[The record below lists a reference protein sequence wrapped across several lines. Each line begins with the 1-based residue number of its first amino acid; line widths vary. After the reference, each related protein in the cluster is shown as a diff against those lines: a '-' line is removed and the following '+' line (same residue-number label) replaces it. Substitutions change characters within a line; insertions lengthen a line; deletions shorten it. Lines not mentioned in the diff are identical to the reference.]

1 MLADRHSAPQL
12 VQFDASNA
20 SVGAKSP
27 FAASNWPVRN
37 AARIDSLHSQ
47 RRKFTSEKPGHNR
60 SRCHE
65 PAPGRS
71 LLLEIEGVES
81 GYGKLKILRGI
92 NMSVPNGSMV
102 ALLGGNG
109 TGKST
114 LLKAISGLLPV
125 WAGKILFDGEPI
137 QNLKPHEIVRRGL
150 VQVTQGK
157 DSYPGMT
164 VEDNLKVGAFSR
176 SDKAGVRQDMERVY
190 ALFPR
195 LKQRR
200 KQMSGTLSGGE
211 VQMLVIGRG
220 LMARP
225 KMIMLDEPSSALAP
239 KVVLDIFRAINKI
252 RKEMNMTILLVEQN
266 VRMALLLSD
275 YGYVI
280 RDGVIHIEG
289 KASEM
294 IDDDNVRQSYLGGTV
309 ADTDVAALS

>member
-1 MLADRHSAPQL
+1 M
-12 VQFDASNA
+12 
-20 SVGAKSP
+20 P
-27 FAASNWPVRN
+27 FAASKWPIHI
-37 AARIDSLHSQ
+37 AACIDSFQSQ
-47 RRKFTSEKPGHNR
+47 RRKFASEKRGYDR
-60 SRCHE
+60 SRCQNS
-65 PAPGRS
+65 APGRY
-71 LLLEIEGVES
+71 LLLDLKGVET

-92 NMSVPNGSMV
+92 DMSVPNGSIV
-102 ALLGGNG
+102 SLLGGNG

-114 LLKAISGLLPV
+114 LLKAISGLIPV
-125 WAGKILFDGEPI
+125 WAGEILFDGESI
-137 QNLKPHEIVRRGL
+137 QNLKPHEIVRKGL

-176 SDKAGVRQDMERVY
+176 SDKAGVRQDLERVY

-195 LKQRR
+195 LKQRQ
-200 KQMSGTLSGGE
+200 KQISGTLSGGE

-239 KVVLDIFRAINKI
+239 KVVLDIFRVVNTI

-280 RDGVIHIEG
+280 RDGVIHLEG

-309 ADTDVAALS
+309 ADTNVAALS

>member
-1 MLADRHSAPQL
+1 
-12 VQFDASNA
+12 
-20 SVGAKSP
+20 
-27 FAASNWPVRN
+27 
-37 AARIDSLHSQ
+37 
-47 RRKFTSEKPGHNR
+47 
-60 SRCHE
+60 
-65 PAPGRS
+65 
-71 LLLEIEGVES
+71 LLEIEGVES
-81 GYGKLKILRGI
+81 GYGKLKVLRGI
-92 NMSVPNGSMV
+92 TMSVPNGSMV

-114 LLKAISGLLPV
+114 LLKAISGIIPV
-125 WAGKILFDGEPI
+125 WAGKILFDGEPV

-190 ALFPR
+190 ELFPR

-220 LMARP
+220 MMARP

-239 KVVLDIFRAINKI
+239 KVVLDIFRAIHKI

-266 VRMALLLSD
+266 VRMALLMSD

-294 IDDDNVRQSYLGGTV
+294 VDDDNVRLSYLGGTV